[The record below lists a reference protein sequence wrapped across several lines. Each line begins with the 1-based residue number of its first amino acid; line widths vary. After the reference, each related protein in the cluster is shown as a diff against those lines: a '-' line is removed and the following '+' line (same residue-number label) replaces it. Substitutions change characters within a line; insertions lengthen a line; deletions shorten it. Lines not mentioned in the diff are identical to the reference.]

1 MPSRSC
7 SFVSFVVQFLN
18 PARQR
23 APKLTAKRAK
33 FAKGQSPGGRTVS
46 ASLFLADLAILA
58 VKSARGVA
66 SGSTINNMFQRTQAI
81 G

>member
-1 MPSRSC
+1 M
-7 SFVSFVVQFLN
+7 
-18 PARQR
+18 
-23 APKLTAKRAK
+23 TAKRAK